1 MKNVMFADVPV
12 GGKFLYHGFDY
23 LKVKNYQNGKLSAV
37 NLNTGEH
44 YTECIH
50 WNVTLLD
57 GQPSKNVPSSAK
69 NKVQVLLTYDYNE
82 DPALFTMTDEQ
93 FYLFRILYDNNFL
106 GGDANYTIMV
116 SDINNYDATKR

>member
-1 MKNVMFADVPV
+1 MFADVPV

-69 NKVQVLLTYDYNE
+69 NKVQVLLSYDYNE

>member
-106 GGDANYTIMV
+106 GGDANYTIMD

>member
-12 GGKFLYHGFDY
+12 GGKFLYHGYDY

-44 YTECIH
+44 CTECVH
-50 WNVTLLD
+50 WNVVLLNE
-57 GQPSKNVPSSAK
+57 QPPKNAISPVK

-106 GGDANYTIMV
+106 GDNANYTIMD

>member
-1 MKNVMFADVPV
+1 MFADVPV

-50 WNVTLLD
+50 WNVTLLSE
-57 GQPSKNVPSSAK
+57 QPPQNAPK
-69 NKVQVLLTYDYNE
+69 NKVQVLLAYDYNE
-82 DPALFTMTDEQ
+82 DPALFTMTDKQ
-93 FYLFRILYDNNFL
+93 FYLFRILYENNFL
-106 GGDANYTIMV
+106 GDDANYTIMD
-116 SDINNYDATKR
+116 SDINKYDATKAIK

>member
-12 GGKFLYHGFDY
+12 GGKFLYQGFDF
-23 LKVKNYQNGKLSAV
+23 LKTKNYQSGKLGAV
-37 NLNTGEH
+37 NVNTGQ
-44 YTECIH
+44 YCSDCSH
-50 WNVTLLD
+50 WQVVILNE
-57 GQPSKNVPSSAK
+57 QPPKNAPK

-106 GGDANYTIMV
+106 GDDANYTIMD

>member
-50 WNVTLLD
+50 WNVTLLSE
-57 GQPSKNVPSSAK
+57 QTPSPVK

-93 FYLFRILYDNNFL
+93 FYLFRILYENNFL
-106 GGDANYTIMV
+106 GDDANYTIMD

>member
-50 WNVTLLD
+50 WNVALLD
-57 GQPSKNVPSSAK
+57 GQPSKNIPSSAK

-106 GGDANYTIMV
+106 GGDANYTIMD

>member
-44 YTECIH
+44 
-50 WNVTLLD
+50 
-57 GQPSKNVPSSAK
+57 
-69 NKVQVLLTYDYNE
+69 
-82 DPALFTMTDEQ
+82 
-93 FYLFRILYDNNFL
+93 
-106 GGDANYTIMV
+106 
-116 SDINNYDATKR
+116 

>member
-12 GGKFLYHGFDY
+12 GGKFLYHGFNY

-44 YTECIH
+44 YTECVH
-50 WNVTLLD
+50 WNVTLLNE
-57 GQPSKNVPSSAK
+57 QPSKNAPS
-69 NKVQVLLTYDYNE
+69 NKVQVLLMYDYNDE
-82 DPALFTMTDEQ
+82 PALFTMTDEQ
-93 FYLFRILYDNNFL
+93 YYLFRILYDNNFL
-106 GGDANYTIMV
+106 GDGANYTIMD

>member
-23 LKVKNYQNGKLSAV
+23 FKVKNYQNGKLSAV

-44 YTECIH
+44 CTECVH
-50 WNVTLLD
+50 WNVVLLNE
-57 GQPSKNVPSSAK
+57 QPPKNAPK
-69 NKVQVLLTYDYNE
+69 NKVQVLLTYDYNDE
-82 DPALFTMTDEQ
+82 PALFTMTDEQ
-93 FYLFRILYDNNFL
+93 YYLFRILYDNNFL
-106 GGDANYTIMV
+106 GDDANYTIMD

>member
-1 MKNVMFADVPV
+1 MMKDVMFADVPV

-50 WNVTLLD
+50 WNVTLLNE
-57 GQPSKNVPSSAK
+57 QLPKNAPK
-69 NKVQVLLTYDYNE
+69 NKIQVLLTYDYNE
-82 DPALFTMTDEQ
+82 EPALFTMTDEQ
-93 FYLFRILYDNNFL
+93 FYLFRILYENNFL
-106 GGDANYTIMV
+106 GEDCHYTIMD
-116 SDINNYDATKR
+116 SDINKYDATKAVR

>member
-12 GGKFLYHGFDY
+12 GGKFLYQGFDY
-23 LKVKNYQNGKLSAV
+23 FKVKNYQNGKLSAV

-44 YTECIH
+44 CTECAH
-50 WNVTLLD
+50 WCVVLLNE
-57 GQPSKNVPSSAK
+57 QPSKNAPSPVK
-69 NKVQVLLTYDYNE
+69 NKVQVLLTYDYNDE
-82 DPALFTMTDEQ
+82 PALFTMTDEQ

-106 GGDANYTIMV
+106 GDDANYTIMD

>member
-50 WNVTLLD
+50 WNVTLLSE
-57 GQPSKNVPSSAK
+57 QTPSPVK

-93 FYLFRILYDNNFL
+93 FYLFRILYENNFL
-106 GGDANYTIMV
+106 GDDANYTIMD
-116 SDINNYDATKR
+116 SDINKYDATKAIK

>member
-50 WNVTLLD
+50 WNVVLLNE
-57 GQPSKNVPSSAK
+57 QPSKKAPSPVK

-82 DPALFTMTDEQ
+82 EPALFTMTDEQ

-106 GGDANYTIMV
+106 GDDANYTIMD

>member
-1 MKNVMFADVPV
+1 MFADVPV

-50 WNVTLLD
+50 WNVALLNE
-57 GQPSKNVPSSAK
+57 QPSKNTPSSAK
-69 NKVQVLLTYDYNE
+69 NKVQVLLAYDYNE

-93 FYLFRILYDNNFL
+93 FYLFRILYENNFL
-106 GGDANYTIMV
+106 GGDTHYTIMD
-116 SDINNYDATKR
+116 SDINEYDATKAIK

>member
-50 WNVTLLD
+50 WNVTLLNE
-57 GQPSKNVPSSAK
+57 QPPKNAPK

-93 FYLFRILYDNNFL
+93 FYLFRILYENNFL
-106 GGDANYTIMV
+106 GDDANYTIMD

>member
-23 LKVKNYQNGKLSAV
+23 FKVKNYQNGKLSAV

-44 YTECIH
+44 CTECAH
-50 WNVTLLD
+50 WNVVLLNE
-57 GQPSKNVPSSAK
+57 QLPKNTPK

-93 FYLFRILYDNNFL
+93 FYLFRILHENNFL
-106 GGDANYTIMV
+106 GDDANYTIMD

>member
-1 MKNVMFADVPV
+1 MFADVLV
-12 GGKFLYHGFDY
+12 GGKFLYQGFDY

-50 WNVTLLD
+50 WNVTLLSE
-57 GQPSKNVPSSAK
+57 QPSKNTPSSAK
-69 NKVQVLLTYDYNE
+69 NKIQVLLTYDYNE
-82 DPALFTMTDEQ
+82 EPALFTMTDEQ

-106 GGDANYTIMV
+106 GDDANYTIMD

>member
-1 MKNVMFADVPV
+1 MFADVPV

-106 GGDANYTIMV
+106 GGDANYTIMD

>member
-1 MKNVMFADVPV
+1 MFADVPV

-44 YTECIH
+44 CTECIH
-50 WNVTLLD
+50 WNVTLLNE
-57 GQPSKNVPSSAK
+57 QPPKNAPK

-106 GGDANYTIMV
+106 GDNANYTIMD

>member
-44 YTECIH
+44 YTECVH
-50 WNVTLLD
+50 WNVTLLNE
-57 GQPSKNVPSSAK
+57 QPPKNTPK

-93 FYLFRILYDNNFL
+93 FYLFRILYENNFL
-106 GGDANYTIMV
+106 GDDTHYTIMD
-116 SDINNYDATKR
+116 SDINNYDATKAIK

>member
-44 YTECIH
+44 YTECVH
-50 WNVTLLD
+50 WCVTLLNE
-57 GQPSKNVPSSAK
+57 QPSKNTPSPAK
-69 NKVQVLLTYDYNE
+69 KNVQVLLTYDYTKE
-82 DPALFTMTDEQ
+82 PALFTMTDEQ
-93 FYLFRILYDNNFL
+93 FYLFRILHENSFL
-106 GGDANYTIMV
+106 GDDAYYTIMD
-116 SDINNYDATKR
+116 SDINSYDATKR

>member
-50 WNVTLLD
+50 WNVTLLSE
-57 GQPSKNVPSSAK
+57 QPPKNAPK

-93 FYLFRILYDNNFL
+93 FYLFRILYENNFL
-106 GGDANYTIMV
+106 GDDANYTIMD
-116 SDINNYDATKR
+116 SDINKYDATKAIK

>member
-50 WNVTLLD
+50 WNVTLLNE
-57 GQPSKNVPSSAK
+57 QPPKNAPK

-93 FYLFRILYDNNFL
+93 FYLFRILYENNFL
-106 GGDANYTIMV
+106 GDDANYTIMD
-116 SDINNYDATKR
+116 SDINKYDATKAIK

>member
-12 GGKFLYHGFDY
+12 GGQFLYHGYDY

-44 YTECIH
+44 CTECVH
-50 WNVTLLD
+50 WNVVLLNE
-57 GQPSKNVPSSAK
+57 QPPKNATSPVKS
-69 NKVQVLLTYDYNE
+69 KVQVLLTYDYNE
-82 DPALFTMTDEQ
+82 APALFTMTDEQ

-106 GGDANYTIMV
+106 GDNANYTIMD

>member
-44 YTECIH
+44 YTECVH
-50 WNVTLLD
+50 WCVTLL
-57 GQPSKNVPSSAK
+57 GEQPSKNAPS
-69 NKVQVLLTYDYNE
+69 NKVQVLLSYDYNE

-93 FYLFRILYDNNFL
+93 LYLFKILYENNFL
-106 GGDANYTIMV
+106 GGDANYTIMD
-116 SDINNYDATKR
+116 SDINSYDATKR

>member
-50 WNVTLLD
+50 WNVTLLSE
-57 GQPSKNVPSSAK
+57 QPSKNAPE
-69 NKVQVLLTYDYNE
+69 NKVQVLLMYDYNDE
-82 DPALFTMTDEQ
+82 PAFFTMTDEQ
-93 FYLFRILYDNNFL
+93 YYLFKILYDNNFL
-106 GGDANYTIMV
+106 GDDVHCTIMD
-116 SDINNYDATKR
+116 SSINNYDATKR

>member
-44 YTECIH
+44 YTECVH
-50 WNVTLLD
+50 WNVTLLSE
-57 GQPSKNVPSSAK
+57 QPSKNAPK
-69 NKVQVLLTYDYNE
+69 DKVQILLTYDYNE

-106 GGDANYTIMV
+106 GGDANYTIMD

>member
-44 YTECIH
+44 CTECVY
-50 WNVTLLD
+50 WNVVLLSE
-57 GQPSKNVPSSAK
+57 QPSKNTSSSAK
-69 NKVQVLLTYDYNE
+69 NKVQVLLAYDYNE
-82 DPALFTMTDEQ
+82 EPALFTMTDEQ
-93 FYLFRILYDNNFL
+93 FYLFKILYDNNFL
-106 GGDANYTIMV
+106 GDDANYTIMD
-116 SDINNYDATKR
+116 SDINSYDATKR

>member
-1 MKNVMFADVPV
+1 MFADVPV

-44 YTECIH
+44 YTECVH
-50 WNVTLLD
+50 WNVTLLNE
-57 GQPSKNVPSSAK
+57 QPPKDAPK

-93 FYLFRILYDNNFL
+93 FYLFRILYENNFL
-106 GGDANYTIMV
+106 GDDANYTVMD
-116 SDINNYDATKR
+116 SDINNYDATKAVK

>member
-50 WNVTLLD
+50 WNVTLLNE
-57 GQPSKNVPSSAK
+57 QPPKNAPK

-106 GGDANYTIMV
+106 GDDANYTIMD